1 MSKKASQI
9 DRFEA
14 FKLIKIEKSYNNKR
28 QRTKKSYY
36 NKKRSVTKRKNK
48 VFLKRLVFEKLEDE
62 YDLHK
67 IEKYEGKN
75 GTFKTRPAS
84 ELWVE
89 LDL

>member
-1 MSKKASQI
+1 MSSVIRVRVSDAELELLNKAASI
-9 DRFEA
+9 YGCEISS
-14 FKLIKIEKSYNNKR
+14 LM
-28 QRTKKSYY
+28 
-36 NKKRSVTKRKNK
+36 
-48 VFLKRLVFEKLEDE
+48 KRLVFEKLEDE

-75 GTFKTRPAS
+75 DTFKTRPAS

>member
-1 MSKKASQI
+1 MSSVISVRVSDAELELLNKAASI
-9 DRFEA
+9 YGCEVSS
-14 FKLIKIEKSYNNKR
+14 LM
-28 QRTKKSYY
+28 
-36 NKKRSVTKRKNK
+36 
-48 VFLKRLVFEKLEDE
+48 KRLVFEKLEDE